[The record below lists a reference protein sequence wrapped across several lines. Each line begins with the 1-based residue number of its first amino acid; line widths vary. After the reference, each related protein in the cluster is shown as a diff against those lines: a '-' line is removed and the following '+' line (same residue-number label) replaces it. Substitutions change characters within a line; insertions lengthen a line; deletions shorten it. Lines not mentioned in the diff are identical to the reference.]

1 MTDSKELDLPSSTK
15 SEAALE
21 LSATV
26 SSFAPW
32 IGGPIGGVL
41 SGISVKRKMSRV
53 NDCLKV
59 LASRV
64 ESIRDT
70 VAEDFVR
77 TEDFEDLLEQT
88 LRRVAD
94 ERIAEKRELFA
105 VFLLNS
111 IGKPDFPYERRLK
124 LLKILEDLQLSGL
137 SMLKALSQTPDSRG
151 LNRSI
156 GSVHQTI
163 SERVPDIA
171 VEIDQVAKELERLDL
186 AQNLTNS
193 MRTTMTGRGAAELD
207 NRITP
212 LGRDFLLFIA
222 SEN

>member
-1 MTDSKELDLPSSTK
+1 MNKYANKWLHRKITRWRSQFSCEPGVSFDHKELDLPSSTK

-21 LSATV
+21 LSATI

-124 LLKILEDLQLSGL
+124 LLKILEIFSSLVSACSRRCHKLLIHVDL
-137 SMLKALSQTPDSRG
+137 TE
-151 LNRSI
+151 
-156 GSVHQTI
+156 V
-163 SERVPDIA
+163 
-171 VEIDQVAKELERLDL
+171 LDL
-186 AQNLTNS
+186 SIRPYRNVFRTLRLKLTTS
-193 MRTTMTGRGAAELD
+193 RESLSVWIWL
-207 NRITP
+207 RI
-212 LGRDFLLFIA
+212 
-222 SEN
+222 